1 LLPIA
6 LILRRADGPITK
18 EACVRT
24 SVTFLSI
31 LRDGAL
37 RLLRVRIDAV

>member
-6 LILRRADGPITK
+6 LILRRADRPITK

-37 RLLRVRIDAV
+37 RLLRMRIDAV